1 MNEVLFTLLGLLV
14 GAAIVLVVVSLRRKP
29 EPEDAEPLIEQLK
42 VGFAALSREALT
54 QNTDDFL
61 KLAKTRLE
69 TQTVEGEKTLEAKK
83 QLIDARLEEMGT
95 KLKDLNKL
103 IEGVEKHRAESQG
116 SLRTQIAEATQATNR
131 LQKTTGQLSE
141 ALASTKRRGQWGER
155 MAEDVLQLAGFVD
168 GVNYRKQQQLGGGT
182 QPDFT
187 FLLPGERVLHMDV
200 KFPLDNYMKTLD
212 APDDAARE
220 QYTKLFL
227 RDVRMRIKE
236 VTTREYIDPSAGTLD
251 YVLVFIP
258 IEQVYGFIH
267 EQDATML
274 DDALRK
280 KVVLCSPL
288 TLYAILAV
296 IRQGIENFRIEQSA
310 RQVLELLEAFKKEWG
325 KYAEMMD
332 KMGDRLEKAM
342 ECYQD
347 LKGVRTRQLERQLEK
362 IDDVRSARETQPT
375 LSDSPG
381 EGQPDGV
388 ARASEA

>member
-1 MNEVLFTLLGLLV
+1 MNEAIFTLVGIAT
-14 GAAIVLVVVSLRRKP
+14 GAAIVLIVVSLRRRR
-29 EPEDAEPLIEQLK
+29 ESELADAIKEQLK
-42 VGFAALSREALT
+42 AEFPALSREALT

-116 SLRTQIAEATQATNR
+116 SLRTQIDKATQATNR
-131 LQKTTGQLSE
+131 LQETTGQLSE

-168 GVNYRKQQQLGGGT
+168 GINYRKQQQLGGGT

-187 FLLPGERVLHMDV
+187 FLLPGQRVLHMDV

-220 QYTKLFL
+220 QLTKLFL
-227 RDVRMRIKE
+227 RDVRQRIKE

-258 IEQVYGFIH
+258 VEQVYGFIH
-267 EQDATML
+267 EHDATML

-296 IRQGIENFRIEQSA
+296 IRQGIENFHIEQNA
-310 RQVLELLEAFKKEWG
+310 GQVRELLAGFKKEWG
-325 KYAEMMD
+325 KYTEMMD

-342 ECYQD
+342 EYYQD

-362 IDDVRSARETQPT
+362 IDDVRSARESRPK
-375 LSDSPG
+375 LSDSPA
-381 EGQPDGV
+381 EGRPDGV
-388 ARASEA
+388 ARASGA